1 MKTKN
6 QSLSGTT
13 TSRSSL
19 SYIEQLITG
28 ATQEGLFYVY
38 VPATYI
44 DDEMATTLRSNGFV
58 VEKKNNFLGEN
69 YDYFINW
76 GGLEPTPTPSPAP
89 PSSTPTPTPTKTP
102 TPTITS
108 TPTPSPTIT
117 PTITPTNTPT
127 PTRTPTPTPTPVLS
141 VLKISGNTL
150 SGVELVITN
159 RSFPYYVRWGDGS
172 ESQVFDVE
180 TTTTLTHNYDSPYTG
195 VIDIRSFYLSTI
207 STFSV
212 SCLDGVNHMTMSTT
226 EISKMTSCES
236 FSGGTNVD
244 IIGDVVNLPTTLE
257 TYSDL
262 SGSITGDIANI
273 PLSINSFESRGTN
286 TLYGDFASWA
296 STSIITFTVL
306 GLNTISGNTSSIPIS
321 IQNLKVDGNNEIDG
335 DIANLPTGLI
345 NLDLLGNTTVSGEV
359 SGLPPNMERIV
370 IGGVNTVD
378 DLIQSLPST
387 ATYVDIDGNN
397 TLGGDL
403 SIIPSGI
410 TYFNIGGSNTITQ
423 YKSSSRV
430 WASNFKNLTIDS
442 PSSGFG
448 TADVDKILT
457 NLADTSWDVN
467 GILQIIGTE
476 SPKYN
481 NNGDYDV
488 LYFGYPPV
496 NNPLTVLS
504 IL

>member
-19 SYIEQLITG
+19 VYIEELITG
-28 ATQEGLFYVY
+28 ATQEGLFHVY
-38 VPATYI
+38 VSATYI
-44 DDEMATTLRSNGFV
+44 DDGMVTTLRSNGFSV
-58 VEKKNNFLGEN
+58 DKINNFLGDN
-69 YDYFINW
+69 YDYLINW
-76 GGLEPTPTPSPAP
+76 KDDTPTPTPSSTSVTPTPTPTPSPTL
-89 PSSTPTPTPTKTP
+89 TPTL
-102 TPTITS
+102 
-108 TPTPSPTIT
+108 
-117 PTITPTNTPT
+117 TPTNTPT

-141 VLKISGNTL
+141 ELYISGNTL
-150 SGVELVITN
+150 SGVDLFIAN
-159 RSFPYYVRWGDGS
+159 REYPSRVRWGDGS
-172 ESQVFDVE
+172 SDEVIGAESAN
-180 TTTTLTHNYDSPYTG
+180 TLNHNYDSPFTG
-195 VIDIRSFYLSTI
+195 VITISSFYLSTI

-226 EISKMTSCES
+226 EISKMTSCDS

-244 IIGDVVNLPTTLE
+244 IIGDVVNLPTNLL

-286 TLYGDFASWA
+286 TLYGDFASWTP
-296 STSIITFTVL
+296 SNIITFTVL

-321 IQNLKVDGNNEIDG
+321 IQNLEVDGNNEIDG

-345 NLDLLGNTTVSGEV
+345 NLELLGNTTVSGEV

-410 TYFNIGGSNTITQ
+410 TYFNIGGSNTITE

-442 PSSGFG
+442 AGSGFD
-448 TADVDKILT
+448 TSEVDKILT
-457 NLADTSWDVN
+457 DLAATSWDVN

-476 SPKYN
+476 SPKYTN
-481 NNGDYDV
+481 GGDYNV
-488 LYFGYPPV
+488 LEFGAPPV
-496 NNPLTVLS
+496 NNPVTVSFL
-504 IL
+504 